1 MDPGQDLSDP
11 TREKT
16 TIEKVRQLQ
25 ILNSDPGVSKE
36 EKTGPTIAGSVSGT
50 LVGGQALSLA
60 VAVGVDN
67 DPHLLNPFW
76 KSQVD
81 EN

>member
-1 MDPGQDLSDP
+1 MTNIARIRSGGGRV
-11 TREKT
+11 T
-16 TIEKVRQLQ
+16 
-25 ILNSDPGVSKE
+25 DPGVSKE
-36 EKTGPTIAGSVSGT
+36 EKTDPVKAGAVSET

-81 EN
+81 